1 MRNVG
6 VFKITSDKN
15 VDYLGVGIYFESIVT
30 EEDSEYA
37 EFADGE
43 LTVPMTILRGES
55 INLMDYTWV
64 SDDAV
69 AETINQFNN
78 QTLLENKEIHYK
90 MMLTLFPKMSY
101 APRINYIKKAQEEIQ
116 EEDKRIKLLAAK
128 YELSQK
134 EIISLIASS
143 PTSLKESNPVNN

>member
-1 MRNVG
+1 MTP
-6 VFKITSDKN
+6 F
-15 VDYLGVGIYFESIVT
+15 DYLKDIFVT
-30 EEDSEYA
+30 KKGNLPLDNYIP
-37 EFADGE
+37 F
-43 LTVPMTILRGES
+43 M
-55 INLMDYTWV
+55 INRWLSFV
-64 SDDAV
+64 NPAV

-134 EIISLIASS
+134 EIISLLAF
-143 PTSLKESNPVNN
+143 KEALDLPQKTV